1 MRRQGVLRAFSL
13 GLVLFILWLL
23 LSGHTSPLLLG
34 LGLVSVLAVVLI
46 AWRMDL
52 VDPEGHPIHLIWRAI
67 PYWAW
72 LLLEIFKAN
81 IDVARAIV
89 RPRMPVRPTV
99 LRIKA
104 GQKSDLGRVIYAN
117 SITLTPGTVTLA
129 VEGEM
134 MEVHALTPGAAEDLL
149 NGEMNRRVTAMVGFE
164 DKADKTS

>member
-1 MRRQGVLRAFSL
+1 MLRAFSL
-13 GLVLFILWLL
+13 GLVLIILWLL
-23 LSGHTSPLLLG
+23 LSGHTALLLLG

-72 LLLEIFKAN
+72 LLIEIFKAN

-89 RPRMPVRPTV
+89 RPRMPIRPTV
-99 LRIKA
+99 LRLKA

-129 VEGEM
+129 VEGETI
-134 MEVHALTPGAAEDLL
+134 EVHALTPGAAEGLL
-149 NGEMNRRVTAMVGFE
+149 NGDMNRRAMIMEGLSDGAGE
-164 DKADKTS
+164 TS

>member
-1 MRRQGVLRAFSL
+1 VLRAFSL
-13 GLVLFILWLL
+13 GLVLIILWLL
-23 LSGHTSPLLLG
+23 LSGHTALLLLG

-72 LLLEIFKAN
+72 LLIEIFKAN

-89 RPRMPVRPTV
+89 RPRMPIRPTV
-99 LRIKA
+99 LRLKA

-129 VEGEM
+129 VEGETI
-134 MEVHALTPGAAEDLL
+134 EVHALTPGAAEGLL
-149 NGEMNRRVTAMVGFE
+149 NGDMNRRAMIMEGLSDGAGE
-164 DKADKTS
+164 TS

>member
-1 MRRQGVLRAFSL
+1 
-13 GLVLFILWLL
+13 LL
-23 LSGHTSPLLLG
+23 LSGHTALLLLG

-72 LLLEIFKAN
+72 LLIEIFKAN

-89 RPRMPVRPTV
+89 RPRMPIRPTV
-99 LRIKA
+99 LRLKA

-129 VEGEM
+129 VEGETI
-134 MEVHALTPGAAEDLL
+134 EVHALTPGAAEGLL
-149 NGEMNRRVTAMVGFE
+149 NGDMNRRAMIMEGLSDGAGE
-164 DKADKTS
+164 TS

>member
-1 MRRQGVLRAFSL
+1 MRAFSL
-13 GLVLFILWLL
+13 GLVLIILWLL
-23 LSGHTSPLLLG
+23 LSGHTALLLLG

-72 LLLEIFKAN
+72 LLIEIFKAN

-89 RPRMPVRPTV
+89 RPRMPIRPTV
-99 LRIKA
+99 LRLKA

-129 VEGEM
+129 VEGETI
-134 MEVHALTPGAAEDLL
+134 EVHALTPGAAEGLL
-149 NGEMNRRVTAMVGFE
+149 NGDMNRRAMIMEGLSDGAGE
-164 DKADKTS
+164 TS

>member
-1 MRRQGVLRAFSL
+1 MRAFSL
-13 GLVLFILWLL
+13 GLVLIILWLL
-23 LSGHTSPLLLG
+23 LSGHTALLLLG

-72 LLLEIFKAN
+72 LLIEIFKAN

-89 RPRMPVRPTV
+89 RPRMPIRPTV
-99 LRIKA
+99 LRLKA

-129 VEGEM
+129 VEGETI
-134 MEVHALTPGAAEDLL
+134 EVHALTPGAAEGLL
-149 NGEMNRRVTAMVGFE
+149 NGDMNRRAMIMEGLSDGAGE
-164 DKADKTS
+164 T